1 MKKNTKKI
9 FLSLLAAAT
18 IFTSNPSF
26 ANNTTLTIPQ
36 LIYETTSSE
45 NLSSGVV
52 HERIRRF
59 TNEGWW
65 NINVIRIDLN
75 DQYTELK
82 GLFNPD
88 GIPNR
93 DKVSKMVEKSGAIAA
108 VNGDFFNYQPLPSTL
123 GAMISEGE
131 MISSPRSLDQAL
143 PTFYISNSNNAG
155 VDYLD
160 RKMVVTNLNN
170 NSQIAISLVNKITTY
185 YDNVVLLNKHWGKE
199 SFGNK
204 FNSEMV
210 EVLVIDGV
218 VMDKRIG
225 GQAFSI
231 PQDGSGYVL
240 ASKNQILNNL
250 NIGDRLDLELA
261 TVPDIDGIKFAI
273 GGGSIVLKNGEISS
287 TDMNVTGNHPRT
299 GIGVNKD
306 STELILVTIDGRDT
320 SFVGVSQEMF
330 GSILREL
337 GAYNAINLDGGGST
351 TMAIKPIDEDNAT
364 VVNKL
369 SEGSERLVVN
379 AVGVFSNAPV
389 EDLSYLKISTDD
401 NKMFIDT
408 TRSFSVKGFDKN
420 HNPIDLDDSEIE
432 LTIEDIEGI
441 ITDNKFKATSEGR
454 GKVIATY
461 DDIST
466 SMDIEVLGPVVDLV
480 TNTKNVNVDI
490 NSQFNL
496 GNFYG
501 KDKNGIQAKIYL
513 EDIVFNILGD
523 IGTISEGVFYSTD
536 QAKGGAIS
544 AMVGNSLENILISVG
559 SQAISVSGFET
570 LDGMS
575 FSGYPEIVTG
585 GLALSNEAHDGAA
598 SVALNYDFTIG
609 ENTRAA
615 YANFST
621 NGTNGLSISGFPKKI
636 GLWVKGDGSGTW
648 LRASLKDTNGKEYL
662 VDLKKTVDFTDWQY
676 LMANIPSEAKYPI
689 TLEKIYLAET
699 DSIKKPSGQ
708 ILLDGLSAYYP
719 SSLGNM
725 ALPTPSDIKDEL
737 QIKKPIA
744 ENGFSFI
751 VAAEPK
757 DLNQLVGYDAT
768 SMLKSRI
775 MQNKTSVLLNGLS
788 PEFADGLSNYSAIS
802 TSNAYTLEKH
812 QDLMFINVNS
822 SKNGIRATDSSQW
835 LKLINDLESINES
848 NIVVFLSTPVFGTN
862 GFTDTLEAE
871 LLHEKLLDA
880 NKRGKNIFVVQGS
893 SQTDSELIDGIRYI
907 ELNNKVLSKAEDIY
921 NISVIEF
928 VVNDSEITYSID
940 SVYPR
945 PNISIGK

>member
-1 MKKNTKKI
+1 MKKNTKKV

-18 IFTSNPSF
+18 IFTSSPSF
-26 ANNTTLTIPQ
+26 ANNTSLTIPQ

-52 HERIRRF
+52 YEQIRRF
-59 TNEGWW
+59 TNLGWW
-65 NINVIRIDLN
+65 NINVIRVDLS

-108 VNGDFFNYQPLPSTL
+108 INGDFFNYQPLPSTL
-123 GAMISEGE
+123 GAMINDGE
-131 MISSPRSLDQAL
+131 MISSPRTLDQAL

-160 RKMVVTNLNN
+160 RKMVVTNLNT
-170 NSQIAISLVNKITTY
+170 NSQINISLVNKISTY

-204 FNSEMV
+204 FNNEFV
-210 EVLVIDGV
+210 EILVIDEV

-231 PQDGSGYVL
+231 PQDGNGYVL
-240 ASKNQILNNL
+240 SSKNQILNNL

-261 TVPDIDGIKFAI
+261 TVPDVEGIKFAI
-273 GGGSIVLKNGEISS
+273 GGGSIILKNGQVSS
-287 TDMNVTGNHPRT
+287 TDMIVSGNHPRT
-299 GIGVNKD
+299 GIGVNID

-330 GSILREL
+330 GSILKEL

-351 TMAIKPIDEDNAT
+351 AMAIKPIDEENAT
-364 VVNKL
+364 IVNKL

-401 NKMFIDT
+401 KKMFIDT
-408 TRSFSVKGFDKN
+408 SRNFTVKGFDKN
-420 HNPIDLDDSEIE
+420 HNPIDLDDNEIE
-432 LTIEDIEGI
+432 FSLEDIEGI
-441 ITDNKFKATSEGR
+441 ITGNKLKATSEGK
-454 GKVIATY
+454 GKVTARY
-461 DDIST
+461 DDISV

-480 TNTKNVNVDI
+480 TKTTNVNVDI

-523 IGTISEGVFYSTD
+523 IGTISKGVFYSTD

-544 AMVGNSLENILISVG
+544 AMVGNSLENILVSVG

-570 LDGMS
+570 LEGIS
-575 FSGYPEIVTG
+575 FSGYPQIVTG
-585 GLALSNEAHDGAA
+585 SVALSSEAHDGAA
-598 SVALNYDFTIG
+598 SVALNYDFTNG

-615 YANFST
+615 YASFSS
-621 NGTNGLSISGFPKKI
+621 NGTSGLSMTGFPKKI

-648 LRASLKDTNGKEYL
+648 LRASLKDASGKEYL

-676 LMANIPSEAKYPI
+676 LMTNIPNGVKYPL
-689 TLEKIYLAET
+689 TLEKIYVAET

-719 SSLGNM
+719 SSIGNM
-725 ALPTPSDIKDEL
+725 VLPTPSQIKDEL
-737 QIKKPIA
+737 QIKKDLA
-744 ENGFSFI
+744 QNGFSFI
-751 VAAEPK
+751 VAVEPK
-757 DLNQLVGYDAT
+757 GLNQLVGYDAT

-775 MQNKTSVLLNGLS
+775 MKNNKSVLLNGMS
-788 PEFADGLSNYSAIS
+788 QEFAAGLNNYSAIS
-802 TSNAYTLEKH
+802 TSNAYTLEKY
-812 QDLMFINVNS
+812 QDLMFINLNS

-835 LKLINDLESINES
+835 MNLINDLETINEN
-848 NIVVFLSTPVFGTN
+848 NIVVFLSNPLFGTN

-871 LLHEKLLDA
+871 LLHEKLLEA

-893 SQTDSELIDGIRYI
+893 NQTASELIDGIRYI
-907 ELNNKVLSKAEDIY
+907 EINNKPLSKAEDIY

-928 VVNDSEITYSID
+928 VVNGSEITYTMDSI
-940 SVYPR
+940 YPR
-945 PNISIGK
+945 PKISAGK